1 MNRDFIFFLLLEIRN
16 IKMKQLILLNFLFAL
31 SINFTDAQ
39 QISLISYNIYHGE
52 SPTQPG
58 NPTLDSIA
66 EYLIRLQP
74 DAIALQEVDSMTH
87 RSANSYG
94 EKIDLISKLAI
105 KTGYKG
111 YFGRSMGF
119 DGGAYGNGILNKK
132 SKGYHTLALP
142 NPANGEP
149 RAVVWSQLELKSLEE
164 IYIGNTHLDHEF
176 EENRIAQIDS
186 LISYADSL
194 PLPAFIV
201 GDFNFEEGSEAYRR
215 IPAHWKDAGK
225 EAGNDEPT
233 YPGTDGKRIDY
244 LFYDSTYF
252 QLVSYE
258 VIQLPY
264 SDHYAIWVTLDLI
277 KRRKDSEN

>member
-1 MNRDFIFFLLLEIRN
+1 
-16 IKMKQLILLNFLFAL
+16 MKRLILLNFLFAL
-31 SINFTDAQ
+31 SFTLADAQ
-39 QISLISYNIYHGE
+39 QISVISYNIYHGE
-52 SPTQPG
+52 SPIEPG
-58 NPTLDSIA
+58 KPTLDSIA
-66 EYLIRLQP
+66 DYLIRLQP
-74 DAIALQEVDSMTH
+74 DAIALQEVDSMTL

-94 EKIDLISKLAI
+94 EKVDLISKLSQE
-105 KTGYKG
+105 TGYRG
-111 YFGRSMGF
+111 YFGRSMEF
-119 DGGAYGNGILNKK
+119 DEGAYGNGILNKK
-132 SKGYHTLALP
+132 SKGYHTLPLP
-142 NPANGEP
+142 NPAGGEP
-149 RAVVWSQLELKSLEE
+149 RAVVWSQLELNTLSE

-225 EAGNDEPT
+225 EAENNEPT
-233 YPGTDGKRIDY
+233 YPGPDGKRIDY

-277 KRRKDSEN
+277 KRSKDSEN